1 MEHIRKLLPTQI
13 GLLHFENCINLSNS
27 DQAILDQYHLFI
39 KEIKYD
45 KLKILN
51 SDVHDNNSLLYLFKN
66 ALDCASNQASRE
78 AYLDVKNLLF
88 DIVNSFE
95 QIVFYCNKIIISI
108 EIILIDFISFY
119 KCLMQHWEYENAA
132 YAILLLLNNYQTEN
146 VNSSLEL
153 IAEQPQKIKS
163 TIEKVIFKYTSLEEK
178 FLGCL
183 KKLHKV
189 ISPLQTSLPEFS
201 ANKKYLISSYEM
213 VKEAIKGRM
222 MYAVKETH
230 YKSWEFHETKKL
242 FFKYYSNLIALYASS
257 KDVKCVFEDLLFNL
271 LSFVH
276 EI

>member
-1 MEHIRKLLPTQI
+1 
-13 GLLHFENCINLSNS
+13 
-27 DQAILDQYHLFI
+27 
-39 KEIKYD
+39 
-45 KLKILN
+45 
-51 SDVHDNNSLLYLFKN
+51 
-66 ALDCASNQASRE
+66 
-78 AYLDVKNLLF
+78 
-88 DIVNSFE
+88 
-95 QIVFYCNKIIISI
+95 
-108 EIILIDFISFY
+108 
-119 KCLMQHWEYENAA
+119 MQHWEYENAA
-132 YAILLLLNNYQTEN
+132 YAILLLLNDYQTEN

-189 ISPLQTSLPEFS
+189 TSPLQTSLPEFS

-257 KDVKCVFEDLLFNL
+257 KDVKCVFEDLLFNI